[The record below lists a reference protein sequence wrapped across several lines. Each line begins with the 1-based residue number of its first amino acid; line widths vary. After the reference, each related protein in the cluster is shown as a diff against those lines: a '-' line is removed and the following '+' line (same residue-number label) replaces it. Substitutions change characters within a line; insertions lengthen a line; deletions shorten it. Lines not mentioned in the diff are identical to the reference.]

1 MRMVE
6 PHEIG
11 AVDAGTE
18 MRRESTRQTRHF
30 LNLAQVEEH
39 LGLARG
45 SLSSRI
51 KLPEP
56 DVIVGPVNADGSVP
70 RGTVRGW
77 TVQTIA
83 AWQAT
88 RPGRGARTDLDRCL
102 RAGVD

>member
-1 MRMVE
+1 MKTIKSGE
-6 PHEIG
+6 AG
-11 AVDAGTE
+11 AVDLADV
-18 MRRESTRQTRHF
+18 MRRIHDKKEPDHY

-88 RPGRGARTDLDRCL
+88 RPGRGARTDLDPGR
-102 RAGVD
+102 